1 MGLSKLRFRK
11 RQKKIKDG
19 YNFVRPLK
27 KTNFGLI
34 RNTLYH
40 LQNNFYQAGIMRS
53 YNTLRGRLFAIDRE
67 LEKREIE
74 SDTTTFSEA
83 FRKRRKTKTK
93 EQQQLERKVAAEAVK
108 KAQEKQKAA
117 EASKAKPKVNEAL
130 AAAGKAVKQVV
141 DTTLGITAPTT
152 SQDTLKSAYTIPIL
166 TTDTILEQLEA
177 QTKMM
182 ENMVQKMRPAVRLLE
197 EWEEDEKIDLIK
209 VQVKCHHRRCTSF

>member
-1 MGLSKLRFRK
+1 M
-11 RQKKIKDG
+11 
-19 YNFVRPLK
+19 
-27 KTNFGLI
+27 
-34 RNTLYH
+34 RN
-40 LQNNFYQAGIMRS
+40 
-53 YNTLRGRLFAIDRE
+53 YNTLRGRLFTIDRE
-67 LEKREIE
+67 LEKRDIE

-130 AAAGKAVKQVV
+130 AAAGKVVKQVV
-141 DTTLGITAPTT
+141 DTTLGITAPTP

-197 EWEEDEKIDLIK
+197 EWGEHEEIDLIRPK
-209 VQVKCHHRRCTSF
+209 LNAIIGAIHRFKTILETV